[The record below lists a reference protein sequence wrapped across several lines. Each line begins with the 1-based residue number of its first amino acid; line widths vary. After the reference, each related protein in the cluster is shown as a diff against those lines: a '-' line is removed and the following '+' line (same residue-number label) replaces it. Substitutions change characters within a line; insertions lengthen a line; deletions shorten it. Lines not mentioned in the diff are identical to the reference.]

1 MHEPADLLI
10 LDEPTN
16 DLDIPTLEVLEDS
29 LADFPGGLLLVTHD
43 RLMLDRVSTVIV
55 ALDGQGHVETFADYA
70 QWEATRR
77 DRTMSPRPPRP
88 TASRP
93 LDRPRPRR
101 LAYHE
106 QREWEGME
114 EAILAAEKA
123 VEARQREAD
132 DPAIATDA
140 AALQARH
147 AALDAARAEV
157 ARLYARWAELE
168 SKQA

>member
-1 MHEPADLLI
+1 V

-16 DLDIPTLEVLEDS
+16 DLDIPALEVLEDS
-29 LADFPGGLLLVTHD
+29 LAEFPGGLLLVTHD
-43 RLMLDRVSTVIV
+43 RFMLDRVSTVIV

-70 QWEATRR
+70 QWEASRR
-77 DRTMSPRPPRP
+77 DRAQPARQPRPAPER
-88 TASRP
+88 A
-93 LDRPRPRR
+93 RPRTRR

-114 EAILAAEKA
+114 QAILAAEQA
-123 VEARQREAD
+123 AEACQRAAD
-132 DPAIATDA
+132 DPTIATDA
-140 AALQARH
+140 PALQARH